1 MAPQTVTDGR
11 RSLKNFSYDLED
23 ALNIRPTYKKAVVKE
38 DLTGDAKREGAR
50 AAQSSSTE
58 LLGYDWIASM
68 VDNQMRS
75 MYANIMDSCDK
86 KLLGCDSVDD
96 QWLNRQELFDDL
108 NKFRQ
113 TNSEL
118 CCSQQPLSYNSEF
131 TKVNPTRHTS
141 TSVRQLMRS
150 IPPIRTKSSSHYNS
164 RSPITYN
171 YTLNSRLFPV
181 RTDILTD
188 DEKAKNDTANPVI
201 LRISIPSNRL
211 KCMKL
216 PNNSYEKS
224 IPVPS
229 RRLTNSISLMGH
241 CY

>member
-1 MAPQTVTDGR
+1 MALQIMTDGR
-11 RSLKNFSYDLED
+11 CNFTNFSYDLED
-23 ALNIRPTYKKAVVKE
+23 VSNIRPTYRKAVVKE
-38 DLTGDAKREGAR
+38 DPTSDAKREGAG
-50 AAQSSSTE
+50 AAQSSSME

-131 TKVNPTRHTS
+131 TRVNPTRPTS
-141 TSVRQLMRS
+141 SVRQLMRS
-150 IPPIRTKSSSHYNS
+150 IPPIRTKSSSHRIS
-164 RSPITYN
+164 TPPITYN
-171 YTLNSRLFPV
+171 YTLNSRLFPI
-181 RTDILTD
+181 RTDILAD
-188 DEKAKNDTANPVI
+188 DEKAENDTANPVI

-216 PNNSYEKS
+216 PNDSYEKN
-224 IPVPS
+224 IPFPS